1 MFSLEEITVFLRKGT
16 HLTDTDTGWCS
27 FHNLTTNQSNQML
40 HALKL
45 SICLVLL
52 LAVMVIGTPS
62 FRWRKSANTVHS
74 DNLKRQNHRRLE
86 DTDDYFNRNDDN
98 QYKSNTDDAF
108 NALDVESECVTY
120 LFSFLRGTG
129 VTDGKDTCEGILN
142 AYRAASCHN
151 SNNIASYS
159 GYDDDQD
166 DYFASGRGCCET
178 LKSHY
183 DSYCDSNQI
192 ITSMHLLLIGSVLLL
207 CEMAKAFIKSNK
219 IHWLPE
225 AGGCMLVGTLV
236 GAISRFVANRSIDDL
251 SFDEDLFLC
260 VLLPPIIFEAALSV
274 NKKEFR
280 RRRLAI
286 MMFAVF
292 GTILST
298 FMTGYMVH
306 YASKAL
312 SSVTTIPLLDSLI
325 FGSLISS
332 IDPVAIL
339 SVLTS
344 LHLTEEDTVYI
355 MVFGESLLN
364 DGIAITLFHSLISH
378 YGSDSFTADEIL
390 GSIADFLIIG
400 LGSVAIGIICGF
412 AALIYFWVLKKQ
424 LNPTMEVASF
434 FLWAGI
440 PYYICDEFEL
450 SGIVSI
456 VTIGFFMDIYITT
469 PKHVANMFRLHK
481 QLTKMNNS
489 PDTATEVSISPMAQV
504 SNIYQPPQLNSYI
517 NTQKVI
523 ESHDDLDVTDTKEAS
538 PYGRSTHSMHS
549 LKSFKSLQ
557 TTLNL
562 KELLLRE
569 EKFRLSKKAD
579 KHVRFVAHLLA
590 QLSENCI
597 FVYLGLFLFS
607 KKYVWEAELLGISV
621 TACILSR
628 ALMVVIICTSIW
640 YINIFRQK
648 AGCYK
653 PTRILTDDEPQV
665 SRTAAALQ
673 DRSVQLVLVLSG
685 LRGAVSL
692 ALVESVPIYNSMTNS
707 GSEYKGYMKAM
718 TSGSIIFT
726 IFVFGGSA
734 YYILRNLNIKMPETE
749 KQFCIDF
756 SHSLDYYDG
765 GLSNSFDGKTNELI
779 TSPPIQTSPKE
790 ASRDNSIL

>member
-1 MFSLEEITVFLRKGT
+1 MPHPS
-16 HLTDTDTGWCS
+16 
-27 FHNLTTNQSNQML
+27 
-40 HALKL
+40 KL
-45 SICLVLL
+45 FICLTLL
-52 LAVMVIGTPS
+52 LVVSAIGTRS
-62 FRWRKSANTVHS
+62 FRWESAAAVHS
-74 DNLKRQNHRRLE
+74 DNIPKKSPKNRRLE
-86 DTDDYFNRNDDN
+86 DAYYYYLNKNDDN
-98 QYKSNTDDAF
+98 QYSTNTDDAF
-108 NALDVESECVTY
+108 NTLDVESECVSY

-151 SNNIASYS
+151 SNNIVSYSS

-166 DYFASGRGCCET
+166 DYFLSGRGCCET

-183 DSYCDSNQI
+183 DSYCASNQI

-286 MMFAVF
+286 MMFAIF
-292 GTILST
+292 GTVLST
-298 FMTGYMVH
+298 IMTGYMVH

-312 SSVTTIPLLDSLI
+312 SSATTIPLLDSLI
-325 FGSLISS
+325 FGSIISS

-378 YGSDSFTADEIL
+378 YGSESFTADEIL

-450 SGIVSI
+450 SGIVAI

-481 QLTKMNNS
+481 QLTKMNQ
-489 PDTATEVSISPMAQV
+489 TGEAATEVGIGPLDQV
-504 SNIYQPPQLNSYI
+504 SNVYHPPQLNSHPNDDTD
-517 NTQKVI
+517 NT
-523 ESHDDLDVTDTKEAS
+523 DDDCSAPNATHTKEAS
-538 PYGRSTHSMHS
+538 PSGTSSYSMR
-549 LKSFKSLQ
+549 SFKSLQ

-562 KELLLRE
+562 RELLLRE
-569 EKFRLSKKAD
+569 EKFRLSKTAD

-628 ALMVVIICTSIW
+628 ALMVIIICSSIW
-640 YINIFRQK
+640 YINVFRQK

-653 PTRILTDDEPQV
+653 PTHMMMDDEPQV

-749 KQFCIDF
+749 RQFCIDL
-756 SHSLDYYDG
+756 SQSLDYYDG
-765 GLSNSFDGKTNELI
+765 GLSNSFDGKMNEFDAS
-779 TSPPIQTSPKE
+779 SPNQAGGKMEGI
-790 ASRDNSIL
+790 RDNSIL

>member
-1 MFSLEEITVFLRKGT
+1 MQQRFAIP
-16 HLTDTDTGWCS
+16 
-27 FHNLTTNQSNQML
+27 
-40 HALKL
+40 LKL
-45 SICLVLL
+45 NVLL
-52 LAVMVIGTPS
+52 ALLTVVI
-62 FRWRKSANTVHS
+62 A
-74 DNLKRQNHRRLE
+74 RQNHRHEPNYKADSTLILKMPLRKLE
-86 DTDDYFNRNDDN
+86 DTDDYFTNTADDN
-98 QYKSNTDDAF
+98 QYNAYTDDYTAME
-108 NALDVESECVTY
+108 ADTECVSY

-151 SNNIASYS
+151 SNNIESYAH
-159 GYDDDQD
+159 DDDQD
-166 DYFASGRGCCET
+166 DYISSGRGCCET
-178 LKSHY
+178 VKSHY
-183 DSYCDSNQI
+183 DSYCSSNKL

-207 CEMAKAFIKSNK
+207 CEITKAFIKSK
-219 IHWLPE
+219 KLHWLPE

-236 GAISRFVANRSIDDL
+236 GAISRFVVGQSIDDL

-286 MMFAVF
+286 MMFAIF
-292 GTILST
+292 GTVLST
-298 FMTGYMVH
+298 LMTGYMVH
-306 YASKAL
+306 YASWAL

-325 FGSLISS
+325 FGALISS

-344 LHLTEEDTVYI
+344 LKLTEEDTVYI

-364 DGIAITLFHSLISH
+364 DGIAITLFHSLVSH

-390 GSIADFLIIG
+390 GTMADFLIIG
-400 LGSVAIGIICGF
+400 LSSVLIGIISGF

-450 SGIVSI
+450 SGIVAI
-456 VTIGFFMDIYITT
+456 VTVGFFMDIYITT
-469 PKHVANMFRLHK
+469 PKHVANMFKLQK
-481 QLTKMNNS
+481 QLKSIQHGETTTFDSDQGFITNSIYEPPSLKQHLKSNNFS
-489 PDTATEVSISPMAQV
+489 GLD
-504 SNIYQPPQLNSYI
+504 
-517 NTQKVI
+517 VI
-523 ESHDDLDVTDTKEAS
+523 EEDNSVAAPKAPFDTS
-538 PYGRSTHSMHS
+538 PSGKSIYS
-549 LKSFKSLQ
+549 LRSFKSLH

-562 KELLLRE
+562 RELLLRE

-607 KKYVWEAELLGISV
+607 KKYVWEAELLGISI

-628 ALMVVIICTSIW
+628 AVMVVIICTSIW

-653 PTRILTDDEPQV
+653 PSHLMMDDEPQV
-665 SRTAAALQ
+665 SRTALALQ
-673 DRSVQLVLVLSG
+673 DRSIQLVLVLSG

-726 IFVFGGSA
+726 IFVLGGSA
-734 YYILRNLNIKMPETE
+734 YYILRDLDIKMPDSE
-749 KQFCIDF
+749 KKF
-756 SHSLDYYDG
+756 SIALSASESMDYGGAYLGTSGHTDDMPNTSRSSMDSVTVVPLKGALWNDSSL
-765 GLSNSFDGKTNELI
+765 N
-779 TSPPIQTSPKE
+779 QTSTSEDAPIFLNKTL
-790 ASRDNSIL
+790 D

>member
-1 MFSLEEITVFLRKGT
+1 MPYPRK
-16 HLTDTDTGWCS
+16 
-27 FHNLTTNQSNQML
+27 
-40 HALKL
+40 
-45 SICLVLL
+45 LVLYLPL
-52 LAVMVIGTPS
+52 LFVMCGIGARS
-62 FRWRKSANTVHS
+62 FRWKSASTTVYPDNRGHS
-74 DNLKRQNHRRLE
+74 DKIPKKSPKNRRLE
-86 DTDDYFNRNDDN
+86 DTYYYFNNNDDQ
-98 QYKSNTDDAF
+98 QYSSNTDDTF
-108 NALDVESECVTY
+108 NELDVESECVTY

-159 GYDDDQD
+159 RYDDDQD
-166 DYFASGRGCCET
+166 DYFSSGRGCCET

-183 DSYCDSNQI
+183 DSYCASNQI

-286 MMFAVF
+286 MMFAIF

-450 SGIVSI
+450 SGIVAI

-469 PKHVANMFRLHK
+469 PKHVAKMFRLQK
-481 QLTKMNNS
+481 QLTKMNES
-489 PDTATEVSISPMAQV
+489 GATATGVAISPVGQV
-504 SNIYQPPQLNSYI
+504 SNVYQPPQLTSYTNKI
-517 NTQKVI
+517 M
-523 ESHDDLDVTDTKEAS
+523 ESNDDLIVTDESTTKEAS
-538 PYGRSTHSMHS
+538 PSCKSTYSMRS

-562 KELLLRE
+562 RELLLRE

-628 ALMVVIICTSIW
+628 ALMVIIICSSIW
-640 YINIFRQK
+640 YINILRQK

-653 PTRILTDDEPQV
+653 PTHMMLDDEPQV

-749 KQFCIDF
+749 RQFCIDL
-756 SHSLDYYDG
+756 SNSLDYYDA
-765 GLSNSFDGKTNELI
+765 GLNNSFEGKTNEPDAS
-779 TSPPIQTSPKE
+779 SPNQQCPKE
-790 ASRDNSIL
+790 GIRDSPIV